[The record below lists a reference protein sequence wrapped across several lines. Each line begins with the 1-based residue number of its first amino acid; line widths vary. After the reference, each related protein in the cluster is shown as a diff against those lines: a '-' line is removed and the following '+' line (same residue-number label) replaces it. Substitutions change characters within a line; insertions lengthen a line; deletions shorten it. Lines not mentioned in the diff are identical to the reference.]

1 MVLDFFF
8 KERRLI
14 QYDKHIFTIYMY
26 HFLQFIYMYIHVK
39 NWHLGNLHTY
49 TLILWLEYIPTY
61 TEIFKNCV
69 YTLYISYLIGISF
82 ICLLR
87 WLYIIYFE
95 SFVYFWNIFKI
106 YCLIAWTINYMT
118 QIQNFSEIEVLWC
131 FFSKLLDFVKYFPV
145 GLLLIYSCTTFV
157 LSFGP
162 TVCFYNIIVLHMLW
176 LRKIKDV
183 YIIRTGFLVVRI
195 F

>member
-1 MVLDFFF
+1 MRNAWYLIFFLRKGDWF
-8 KERRLI
+8 NMI
-14 QYDKHIFTIYMY
+14 NTFSPFTCTIFYNLYTV
-26 HFLQFIYMYIHVK
+26 MYIHVK

-95 SFVYFWNIFKI
+95 SFVYFWNIFEI

-118 QIQNFSEIEVLWC
+118 QIQNFSKIEVLWV
-131 FFSKLLDFVKYFPV
+131 FFSKLLDFV
-145 GLLLIYSCTTFV
+145 
-157 LSFGP
+157 
-162 TVCFYNIIVLHMLW
+162 
-176 LRKIKDV
+176 
-183 YIIRTGFLVVRI
+183 
-195 F
+195 

>member
-61 TEIFKNCV
+61 TEIFKKLCV
-69 YTLYISYLIGISF
+69 YFIHKLSHWIFIHMSFEMVVYYLLWIICIFLKYFQNLLLNCLNYKLYD
-82 ICLLR
+82 
-87 WLYIIYFE
+87 
-95 SFVYFWNIFKI
+95 
-106 YCLIAWTINYMT
+106 T
-118 QIQNFSEIEVLWC
+118 QNFSEIEVLWC

-157 LSFGP
+157 L
-162 TVCFYNIIVLHMLW
+162 
-176 LRKIKDV
+176 
-183 YIIRTGFLVVRI
+183 
-195 F
+195 

>member
-61 TEIFKNCV
+61 TEIFKKLCV
-69 YTLYISYLIGISF
+69 YFIHKLSHWNFIHTGMSFEMVVYYLFWIICIFLKYFQNLLLNCLNYKLYDTNTKFFRNWRIKVF
-82 ICLLR
+82 FLLNC
-87 WLYIIYFE
+87 WILF
-95 SFVYFWNIFKI
+95 NIFQS
-106 YCLIAWTINYMT
+106 A
-118 QIQNFSEIEVLWC
+118 
-131 FFSKLLDFVKYFPV
+131 FF
-145 GLLLIYSCTTFV
+145 
-157 LSFGP
+157 
-162 TVCFYNIIVLHMLW
+162 
-176 LRKIKDV
+176 
-183 YIIRTGFLVVRI
+183 
-195 F
+195 